1 MVFVSNS
8 DFWPGFV
15 SGHFFGCSSDQEVVF
30 DKDSR
35 FGLVARMA
43 SSTQGAMI
51 VVVKNRGK
59 YNDKTYFLPTSEQ
72 ANSSRVNDL
81 GSVARG
87 ALH

>member
-1 MVFVSNS
+1 
-8 DFWPGFV
+8 
-15 SGHFFGCSSDQEVVF
+15 
-30 DKDSR
+30 
-35 FGLVARMA
+35 MA

>member
-1 MVFVSNS
+1 
-8 DFWPGFV
+8 
-15 SGHFFGCSSDQEVVF
+15 
-30 DKDSR
+30 
-35 FGLVARMA
+35 MA

-87 ALH
+87 ALLQSDTTAYVLVIKPRCNANRPI